1 MLFAEAKPICV
12 ELTVGV
18 RSRRVWPPW
27 PFCACAFVARPTASR
42 QRQRRINRRGRNI
55 VVLRN
60 SGVPKFGAKNTTMY
74 YSENP
79 STRRKTMISHTR
91 SLSLLAALSVL
102 CFTGAAF
109 AQIQTP
115 RPSQKASVMQR
126 IGVTD
131 VTITYSRPGV
141 KGRQIGGDPL
151 PEQKA
156 QGDATLDNQNERLK
170 GAPIVPWGHVWR
182 TGANEATQ
190 FVVTDDVLINGQ
202 KLAAGSY
209 SLHTIPT
216 KDEWTIVFN
225 GTANQWGSFN
235 YDPAKDTL
243 RVKVK
248 PQWVADSQEW
258 LEYTFDPVTDNSAQV
273 NISWEKVRVPF
284 TVEVPDVSAITL
296 AKLKAAVSGAKP
308 DDWRTPM
315 QAGAYLLNNN
325 NPADDALGMT
335 WLDQSI
341 KIKETFQNLS
351 VKANALYK
359 AGKKEEA
366 VALGEQAVQR
376 GKADKVDTANFEK
389 RLADM
394 KAGKI

>member
-1 MLFAEAKPICV
+1 MSFLKRSSVSLFAV
-12 ELTVGV
+12 L
-18 RSRRVWPPW
+18 
-27 PFCACAFVARPTASR
+27 FV
-42 QRQRRINRRGRNI
+42 
-55 VVLRN
+55 VC
-60 SGVPKFGAKNTTMY
+60 
-74 YSENP
+74 
-79 STRRKTMISHTR
+79 
-91 SLSLLAALSVL
+91 LAGSAL
-102 CFTGAAF
+102 
-109 AQIQTP
+109 AQDLP

-141 KGRQIGGDPL
+141 KGRKIWGDPL
-151 PEQKA
+151 PEQTAK
-156 QGDATLDNQNERLK
+156 GEATLDDEEKRPAN
-170 GAPIVPWGHVWR
+170 AAMVPYGHVWR

-225 GTANQWGSFN
+225 GTANQWGSFD

-248 PQWVADSQEW
+248 PQWVNDSQEW
-258 LEYTFDPVTDNSAQV
+258 LEYTFDPVTEDSAQV
-273 NISWEKVRVPF
+273 NIRWEKISVPF
-284 TVEVPDVSAITL
+284 TVKAPDVAATTMAHLKSA
-296 AKLKAAVSGAKP
+296 VDNAKP
-308 DDWRTPM
+308 DDWRTALR
-315 QAGAYLLNNN
+315 AGNYLLNNKN
-325 NPADDALGMT
+325 AADDAQGMA
-335 WLDQSI
+335 WIDQSI
-341 KIKETFQNLS
+341 KVKETFQNLAT
-351 VKANALYK
+351 KANALYK

-366 VALGEQAVQR
+366 IALGEQAVQK
-376 GKADKVDTANFEK
+376 GKADKVDTAGFEK